1 MLEHTTVKSEEEI
14 ELDNNNGKNDEI
26 KEEIKEEEK
35 NKKEEIKNENNNI
48 NDNKNNNNKKIG
60 LGFFGRLVAP
70 IFLTESE
77 INNING

>member
-1 MLEHTTVKSEEEI
+1 MLEHTTVKSEEEM
-14 ELDNNNGKNDEI
+14 ELDKNNKENNKI

-35 NKKEEIKNENNNI
+35 NSNEISNENNNI
-48 NDNKNNNNKKIG
+48 NDSSNNNQKIG
-60 LGFFGRLVAP
+60 LGFFGRLMAP